1 MAPPRS
7 FLYIL
12 SFVWTF
18 TLLPLVLAAPWIVT
32 EDYEQVI
39 VTEYAYNDY
48 YETGDP
54 TISTSIEQI
63 LPTVT
68 SLPEALSTITSID
81 DYSSVTIVQ
90 KLYPTNVGTP
100 VPYDYGYYGYDYGD
114 EEDGYHMTVY
124 VVNITYTAPTACS
137 SDWTSTTPVPVY
149 PPYAIMDALPT
160 TAMSTSLSVDNS
172 EPFQPTTYTYDY
184 IWVASSQIPSSSLSY
199 LSEEYYPTDMYYSC
213 GAYPTSTS
221 TSDSSDCEYGYCNY
235 YPYYW
240 DESDNWWFDSYDMGI
255 SPFALVMTLT
265 FGWIGIWLIAG
276 FIEAWVRFRRLMLG
290 WQTRRGIPVC
300 WALTILP
307 LTLLLLIWF
316 RKGHRARSEEDAAE
330 LRKQWDGLGFWKK
343 LKLYFVWGFRFKYP
357 TILGEA
363 PPRVNPSKRPGKQQ
377 RESLLNPTGVLP
389 VTEVPREGAAA
400 ADPELEQTS
409 AGESSRATSEA
420 HEQVP
425 AQASGA
431 LDGSREG
438 HHATASGGDGPHES
452 DVGRAQ

>member
-12 SFVWTF
+12 SLVWTF

-32 EDYEQVI
+32 QDYEQVI
-39 VTEYAYNDY
+39 VTEYAYDDF
-48 YETGDP
+48 YETADP

-63 LPTVT
+63 IPTVT
-68 SLPEALSTITSID
+68 SLPVALSTITSID
-81 DYSSVTIVQ
+81 EYSSVTIVQ
-90 KLYPTNVGTP
+90 KLYPTSVGTP
-100 VPYDYGYYGYDYGD
+100 VPYDYGYYGYDD
-114 EEDGYHMTVY
+114 STDDGYHMTVY

-137 SDWTSTTPVPVY
+137 SGWTTASPVPVY
-149 PPYAIMDALPT
+149 PPYDIMDALPT

-184 IWVASSQIPSSSLSY
+184 IWVASTQIPSSSLSY
-199 LSEEYYPTDMYYSC
+199 LSLEYYPTSMYDMC
-213 GAYPTSTS
+213 GGYPTATATS
-221 TSDSSDCEYGYCNY
+221 TSDSSECEYGYCSY
-235 YPYYW
+235 YPNYW
-240 DESDNWWFDSYDMGI
+240 DESDNWWFDSWEMGI

-290 WQTRRGIPVC
+290 WQTRRGLPVS
-300 WALTILP
+300 WAITILP

-316 RKGHRARSEEDAAE
+316 RKGFHARSEEDAAE

-377 RESLLNPTGVLP
+377 RESLLSPAGVPP
-389 VTEVPREGAAA
+389 VTEISRDGAVA
-400 ADPELEQTS
+400 ADPELGQVP
-409 AGESSRATSEA
+409 GDESSRATSEA
-420 HEQVP
+420 QEQVP
-425 AQASGA
+425 VQASGA
-431 LDGSREG
+431 LDGNREG
-438 HHATASGGDGPHES
+438 HHATGSDGQHDS